1 MSKILF
7 VLTGASFWTMKDG
20 HRHPTG
26 YWAEEF
32 VAPYTAFSDAGHE
45 LTVATP
51 SAVVPTVDT
60 FSLRPDMAGSAEKAR
75 EEEDVI
81 EGADE
86 LRWPIPVRNARLQD
100 YDAVYYPGGHGPMED
115 LAFNVD
121 SGKLLVEALASGKP
135 LAVVCHAPAGL
146 LATRDA
152 EGKSPFAGYRITGF
166 TNDEEDAVGLGS
178 KAKWLLEDEVKKL
191 GVEFSRGPI
200 WQPYTV
206 VDRNLYTGQNPAS
219 AAQLAQELLK
229 VLN

>member
-1 MSKILF
+1 MAKILF
-7 VLTGASFWTMKDG
+7 VMTGASFWTMKDG

-32 VAPYTAFSDAGHE
+32 EAPYAAFTQAGHE
-45 LTVATP
+45 VTVATP
-51 SAVVPTVDT
+51 DAVVPTVDT
-60 FSLRPDMAGSAEKAR
+60 MSLRPEMAGSAQKAR

-81 EGADE
+81 ERADE
-86 LRWPIPVRNARLQD
+86 LRWPIPLRDARLED

-115 LAFNVD
+115 LAFNAD

-135 LAVVCHAPAGL
+135 LAVVCHAPAAM

-152 EGKSPFAGYRITGF
+152 DGKSPFAGYRVTGF
-166 TNDEEDAVGLGS
+166 TDDEEEAVGLAS
-178 KAKWLLEDEVKKL
+178 KAKWLMEDEVKKL

-219 AAQLAQELLK
+219 AGQLAQELLP

>member
-1 MSKILF
+1 MAKILF

-32 VAPYTAFSDAGHE
+32 VAPYSTFIGAGHD

-60 FSLRPDMAGSAEKAR
+60 MSLRPDMAGSEQKAR
-75 EEEDVI
+75 DEEDVI
-81 EGADE
+81 ERADE
-86 LRWPIPVRNARLQD
+86 LRWPIPVKNARLED

-115 LAFNVD
+115 LAYNRD
-121 SGKLLVEALASGKP
+121 SGNLLTDALASGKP

-152 EGKSPFAGYRITGF
+152 HGKSPFAGYRVTGF
-166 TNDEEDAVGLGS
+166 TNDEEEAVGLAS
-178 KAKWLLEDEVKKL
+178 RAKWLLEDEVKKL
-191 GVEFSRGPI
+191 GVEFSLGPV
-200 WQPYTV
+200 WKPYTV

-219 AAQLAQELLK
+219 AAHLAQELVE